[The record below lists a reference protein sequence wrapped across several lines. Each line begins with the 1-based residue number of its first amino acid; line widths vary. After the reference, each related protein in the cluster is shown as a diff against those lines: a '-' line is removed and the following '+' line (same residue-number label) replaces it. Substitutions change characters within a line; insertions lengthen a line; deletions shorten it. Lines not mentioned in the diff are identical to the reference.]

1 MCSIY
6 GSANQSMLEILHSAT
21 IFRGEYAFSLLSI
34 SNKNSLKI
42 IRQKDHPEEINLSK
56 NTKFALGHN
65 QAPTSAQR
73 EYLALTSHP
82 FRSGDWIVGHNGVI
96 TNSKELT
103 EKYCKWNKS
112 PVDSAVIPSL
122 LNQFSTD
129 NQTVTEIENISSVL
143 SLLEGTFAVWIFNE
157 QSNSLYIARQGSTL
171 FCNTKTGD
179 FCSINSISGNW
190 TELIEGNIYQINL
203 NTKNVKA
210 IGKFANTTPYFTI

>member
-6 GSANQSMLEILHSAT
+6 GSSNQSMLEVLHSAT
-21 IFRGEYAFSLLSI
+21 LFRGEYAFSLLTI
-34 SNKNSLKI
+34 SNKNAIKVVK
-42 IRQKDHPEEINLSK
+42 QKEHPTEINLSK

-73 EYLALTSHP
+73 EYHEMTSHP
-82 FRSGDWIVGHNGVI
+82 FRSNDWIVGHNGVI
-96 TNSKELT
+96 TNYKELT

-129 NQTVTEIENISSVL
+129 DETLPEIENISSVL

-157 QSNSLYIARQGSTL
+157 LSNSLYIARQGSTL
-171 FCNTKTGD
+171 FCNTKAGD
-179 FCSINSISGNW
+179 FCSINSTSGNW
-190 TELIEGNIYQINL
+190 TELIEGNIYRINL
-203 NTKNVKA
+203 NTKNIKTV
-210 IGKFANTTPYFTI
+210 GKFANTTPYFTI

>member
-6 GSANQSMLEILHSAT
+6 GSSNQSMLEVLHSAT
-21 IFRGEYAFSLLSI
+21 LFRGEYAFSLLTI
-34 SNKNSLKI
+34 SNKNAIKVVK
-42 IRQKDHPEEINLSK
+42 QKDHPTEINLCK

-73 EYLALTSHP
+73 EYNEMTSHP
-82 FRSGDWIVGHNGVI
+82 FRSNDWIVGHNGVI
-96 TNSKELT
+96 TNYKELT

-122 LNQFSTD
+122 FNQFSTD
-129 NQTVTEIENISSVL
+129 DETLPEIENISSVL

-179 FCSINSISGNW
+179 FCSINSTSGNW
-190 TELIEGNIYQINL
+190 TELIEGNIYKINL

-210 IGKFANTTPYFTI
+210 VGKFANTTPYFTI